1 MIIYY
6 KTNLACV
13 QRVDLESNGI
23 EMIWL
28 EIRNNKQKPFLLCYV
43 YRPPTASSDWTDN
56 VEQSLENGNSEN
68 KEIILLGDLNFN
80 ILNKT
85 GPVKA
90 WLHKTNNL
98 NLTQVICSPTRV
110 TDKSET
116 LIDHVYTNIPDNIT
130 SSSVP
135 CYSISDHYPICVTR
149 KISNTFDRGPVHK
162 FINYRDTKSFNE
174 SDFISE
180 LEQQSWSVINIF
192 DSASDALDYFVSTF
206 NSVLNKHAPKK
217 KRRVKK
223 SKQPNWMNQNIIN
236 AIKTRDSIDKSKNMA
251 EYHLWRNRSTTL
263 IQDAKKEFYSQSIN
277 NNYKSPKVLWQNL
290 HDITQKS
297 SKQHSNFIHD
307 DNGDPI
313 LDPET
318 TANKFNNFFTSLYKD
333 LDRSDGKS
341 TDDCTKLRDFVD
353 SKVPH
358 GTEFHIP
365 HVSASFIQQQLQN
378 LKTNKAT
385 GIDDIS
391 AKYLKLSA
399 SVVSQPLAT
408 ILNLSITNGIFP
420 DDLKKAKVTPIF
432 KKGEKHDINNYRPIS
447 VLPIITGIFERYIS
461 TCLIGFLDEHKLI
474 YENQSGF
481 RRHHSCQTALTKMVD
496 NWFTAMNND
505 EVVGAVLLDLSKA
518 FDLVSH
524 QILKQKLSAYKFSQ
538 LSQSWFDSYLSN
550 RFQQVHI
557 SGKLSESKEIKA
569 GVPQGSVLGPLLFL
583 LYINDLPPY
592 IKYCLLDLF
601 ADDGT
606 LHTSNSYLPTVTN
619 FLNLDLDH
627 FSDWCDD
634 NDMKKNTSKSKAMF
648 LATRCTANKIMAE
661 PPHLTIKG
669 EQIQI
674 SESEKL
680 LGVHINNSL
689 SWSTHIDSTL
699 KKCNSLLFLLNRIK
713 KYLNIPTRKLFYN
726 AYILPHLDYCCS
738 VWGNANTELMTSII
752 KFQKRAAR
760 SILDKPIETPS
771 EELFAELKWMTFPER
786 VMYQKAILMYKIMHN
801 LTPAYLTNMFTF
813 SKEVLD
819 RTLRST
825 ADNLLY
831 IPKPNIEHY
840 RNSLA
845 YSGSKIWNSIPNH
858 LRNAVSLQQFRKGY
872 LEWAATQEHSLL

>member
-1 MIIYY
+1 MTDGRTPDHGHPISSPCEPNGSGELKRLKLKKNNNNHF
-6 KTNLACV
+6 KT
-13 QRVDLESNGI
+13 SN
-23 EMIWL
+23 
-28 EIRNNKQKPFLLCYV
+28 Q
-43 YRPPTASSDWTDN
+43 
-56 VEQSLENGNSEN
+56 
-68 KEIILLGDLNFN
+68 
-80 ILNKT
+80 
-85 GPVKA
+85 PVKM
-90 WLHKTNNL
+90 LSQTGL
-98 NLTQVICSPTRV
+98 QGFCSH
-110 TDKSET
+110 
-116 LIDHVYTNIPDNIT
+116 II
-130 SSSVP
+130 
-135 CYSISDHYPICVTR
+135 
-149 KISNTFDRGPVHK
+149 
-162 FINYRDTKSFNE
+162 
-174 SDFISE
+174 
-180 LEQQSWSVINIF
+180 SVI
-192 DSASDALDYFVSTF
+192 
-206 NSVLNKHAPKK
+206 
-217 KRRVKK
+217 
-223 SKQPNWMNQNIIN
+223 
-236 AIKTRDSIDKSKNMA
+236 
-251 EYHLWRNRSTTL
+251 
-263 IQDAKKEFYSQSIN
+263 
-277 NNYKSPKVLWQNL
+277 
-290 HDITQKS
+290 
-297 SKQHSNFIHD
+297 
-307 DNGDPI
+307 
-313 LDPET
+313 
-318 TANKFNNFFTSLYKD
+318 
-333 LDRSDGKS
+333 
-341 TDDCTKLRDFVD
+341 
-353 SKVPH
+353 
-358 GTEFHIP
+358 
-365 HVSASFIQQQLQN
+365 
-378 LKTNKAT
+378 
-385 GIDDIS
+385 
-391 AKYLKLSA
+391 
-399 SVVSQPLAT
+399 SQPLAT

-432 KKGEKHDINNYRPIS
+432 KKGEKHDVNNYRPIS

-474 YENQSGF
+474 YDNQSGF

-518 FDLVSH
+518 FDLVNH

-583 LYINDLPPY
+583 LYINDLPLY

-606 LHTSNSYLPTVTN
+606 LHTSNSHLPTVTN
-619 FLNLDLDH
+619 FLNLDLDN

-648 LATRCTANKIMAE
+648 LATRNTANKIMTE

-674 SESEKL
+674 TESEKL

-689 SWSTHIDSTL
+689 SWSTHIESTL

-813 SKEVLD
+813 SKEVHD

-872 LEWAATQEHSLL
+872 LDWAATQEHSLL

>member
-1 MIIYY
+1 M
-6 KTNLACV
+6 
-13 QRVDLESNGI
+13 
-23 EMIWL
+23 
-28 EIRNNKQKPFLLCYV
+28 
-43 YRPPTASSDWTDN
+43 
-56 VEQSLENGNSEN
+56 
-68 KEIILLGDLNFN
+68 
-80 ILNKT
+80 
-85 GPVKA
+85 
-90 WLHKTNNL
+90 
-98 NLTQVICSPTRV
+98 
-110 TDKSET
+110 
-116 LIDHVYTNIPDNIT
+116 
-130 SSSVP
+130 
-135 CYSISDHYPICVTR
+135 
-149 KISNTFDRGPVHK
+149 
-162 FINYRDTKSFNE
+162 
-174 SDFISE
+174 
-180 LEQQSWSVINIF
+180 
-192 DSASDALDYFVSTF
+192 
-206 NSVLNKHAPKK
+206 
-217 KRRVKK
+217 
-223 SKQPNWMNQNIIN
+223 
-236 AIKTRDSIDKSKNMA
+236 
-251 EYHLWRNRSTTL
+251 
-263 IQDAKKEFYSQSIN
+263 
-277 NNYKSPKVLWQNL
+277 
-290 HDITQKS
+290 
-297 SKQHSNFIHD
+297 
-307 DNGDPI
+307 
-313 LDPET
+313 
-318 TANKFNNFFTSLYKD
+318 
-333 LDRSDGKS
+333 
-341 TDDCTKLRDFVD
+341 
-353 SKVPH
+353 
-358 GTEFHIP
+358 
-365 HVSASFIQQQLQN
+365 
-378 LKTNKAT
+378 
-385 GIDDIS
+385 
-391 AKYLKLSA
+391 
-399 SVVSQPLAT
+399 
-408 ILNLSITNGIFP
+408 
-420 DDLKKAKVTPIF
+420 
-432 KKGEKHDINNYRPIS
+432 
-447 VLPIITGIFERYIS
+447 
-461 TCLIGFLDEHKLI
+461 
-474 YENQSGF
+474 
-481 RRHHSCQTALTKMVD
+481 
-496 NWFTAMNND
+496 
-505 EVVGAVLLDLSKA
+505 
-518 FDLVSH
+518 
-524 QILKQKLSAYKFSQ
+524 
-538 LSQSWFDSYLSN
+538 SN

-583 LYINDLPPY
+583 LYINDLPLY

-619 FLNLDLDH
+619 FLNLDLDN

-813 SKEVLD
+813 SKEVHD